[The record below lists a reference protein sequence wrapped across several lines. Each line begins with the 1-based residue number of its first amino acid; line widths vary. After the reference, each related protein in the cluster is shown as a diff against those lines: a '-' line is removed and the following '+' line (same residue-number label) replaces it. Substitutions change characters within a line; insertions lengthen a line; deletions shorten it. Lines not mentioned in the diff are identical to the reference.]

1 MARQDL
7 VGLLTGVQ
15 SRQQPISATN
25 PQDWRMQF
33 GQRQSEKMN
42 QRLRGLTG
50 KMSTQEA
57 LSAGLSQLDL
67 STPKGLRTLAKL
79 QQSTGDLAGAARTA
93 AAVRELEVEGNTR
106 TAVAEQ
112 LVNLGQTPEAQQ
124 VLDKTLSTAAGQALV
139 TQIKGE
145 QRRGAASAAQAA
157 AKSKRETL
165 EKRNAAS
172 QLLILKGF
180 PQDSEEVQQIQNG
193 VFDGFSDSQLTS
205 ALNSLA
211 LYSNPKITSDALTA
225 YNVEGQ
231 GVKMVGKWSIET
243 PQGVRQV
250 FGYRDENG
258 IPTPIDPETSTKVK
272 ELEGISSSNTRVKK
286 IMLYLTTAGQLGARD
301 KKGEL
306 IEDFLTDANE
316 AWTGLPEE
324 KQLEVATAIDVR
336 AEFYRKRKGM
346 NQLQAQR
353 IAIKEIFTDNVEEKE
368 FTADFNFNDTVLNL
382 GKFETEI
389 AKEFIDPSAAGGLT
403 GTFRGTTNSGIDTEF
418 SVKKDKG

>member
-1 MARQDL
+1 MARQDIA
-7 VGLLTGVQ
+7 GLLTGMPS
-15 SRQQPISATN
+15 SRPDPMAMGGNSA
-25 PQDWRMQF
+25 Q
-33 GQRQSEKMN
+33 
-42 QRLRGLTG
+42 QRLAFGAQRAQGMQRGLR
-50 KMSTQEA
+50 
-57 LSAGLSQLDL
+57 SAMGQDPRTPAEKLQMAMASLDL
-67 STPKGLRTLAKL
+67 SKPEDLRKLAGI
-79 QQSTGDLAGAARTA
+79 QQATGDLTGAAKTA

-112 LVNLGQTPEAQQ
+112 LASLGQTTEAQQ
-124 VLDKTLSTAAGQALV
+124 VLDRTLSTAAGQALV

-180 PQDSEEVQQIQNG
+180 PQDSEEVQQIQDG

-272 ELEGISSSNTRVKK
+272 ELEGISSSNRRVTD
-286 IMLYLTTAGQLGARD
+286 IMIYLATAGKLGARD
-301 KKGEL
+301 EKGEL
-306 IEDFLTDANE
+306 IEGFVTDANE

-353 IAIKEIFTDNVEEKE
+353 TAIKEIFTDNVEELGL
-368 FTADFNFNDTVLNL
+368 FDFNDTVLNL

-389 AKEFIDPSAAGGLT
+389 AK
-403 GTFRGTTNSGIDTEF
+403 R
-418 SVKKDKG
+418 VY

>member
-1 MARQDL
+1 M
-7 VGLLTGVQ
+7 
-15 SRQQPISATN
+15 
-25 PQDWRMQF
+25 
-33 GQRQSEKMN
+33 
-42 QRLRGLTG
+42 
-50 KMSTQEA
+50 
-57 LSAGLSQLDL
+57 
-67 STPKGLRTLAKL
+67 
-79 QQSTGDLAGAARTA
+79 
-93 AAVRELEVEGNTR
+93 
-106 TAVAEQ
+106 
-112 LVNLGQTPEAQQ
+112 
-124 VLDKTLSTAAGQALV
+124 
-139 TQIKGE
+139 
-145 QRRGAASAAQAA
+145 
-157 AKSKRETL
+157 
-165 EKRNAAS
+165 
-172 QLLILKGF
+172 
-180 PQDSEEVQQIQNG
+180 QQIQDG

-272 ELEGISSSNTRVKK
+272 ELEGISSSNRRVTD
-286 IMLYLTTAGQLGARD
+286 IMIYLATAGKLGARD
-301 KKGEL
+301 EKGEL
-306 IEDFLTDANE
+306 IEGFVTDANE

-353 IAIKEIFTDNVEEKE
+353 TAIKEIFTDNVEELGL
-368 FTADFNFNDTVLNL
+368 FDFNDTVLNL

-389 AKEFIDPSAAGGLT
+389 AKEFINPAVGGGLT
-403 GTFRGTTNSGIDTEF
+403 GTFQGTTNSGIDTQF
-418 SVKKDKG
+418 SVKKDKGQP

>member
-1 MARQDL
+1 M
-7 VGLLTGVQ
+7 
-15 SRQQPISATN
+15 
-25 PQDWRMQF
+25 
-33 GQRQSEKMN
+33 
-42 QRLRGLTG
+42 
-50 KMSTQEA
+50 
-57 LSAGLSQLDL
+57 
-67 STPKGLRTLAKL
+67 
-79 QQSTGDLAGAARTA
+79 
-93 AAVRELEVEGNTR
+93 
-106 TAVAEQ
+106 
-112 LVNLGQTPEAQQ
+112 
-124 VLDKTLSTAAGQALV
+124 
-139 TQIKGE
+139 
-145 QRRGAASAAQAA
+145 
-157 AKSKRETL
+157 
-165 EKRNAAS
+165 
-172 QLLILKGF
+172 
-180 PQDSEEVQQIQNG
+180 QQIQDG

-272 ELEGISSSNTRVKK
+272 ELEGISSSNRRVTD
-286 IMLYLTTAGQLGARD
+286 IMIYLATAGKLGARD
-301 KKGEL
+301 EKGEL
-306 IEDFLTDANE
+306 IEGFVTDANE

-353 IAIKEIFTDNVEEKE
+353 TAIKEIFTDNVEELGL
-368 FTADFNFNDTVLNL
+368 FDFNDTVLNL

-389 AKEFIDPSAAGGLT
+389 AKEFINPAVGGGLT
-403 GTFRGTTNSGIDTEF
+403 GTFQGTTNSGIDTQF
-418 SVKKDKG
+418 SVKKRQRPTLMIEAKANGMVFTFPNETSQEVMLEMIDAYFGKEAPETQEQRAARGISDYSSPLSDERLQKERDIVSPEGKPWYAQPSAQVQSAKAVGDFFRYLGIGEGAETKSVEGVGKITRLDELGLSTRLRS

>member
-15 SRQQPISATN
+15 STQQPISARN

-33 GQRQSEKMN
+33 GQQQSEKMN

-50 KMSTQEA
+50 RMSTQEA
-57 LSAGLSQLDL
+57 LGAGLAQLDL
-67 STPKGLRTLAKL
+67 STPKGLKTIAKL

-112 LVNLGQTPEAQQ
+112 LVNLGQTAEAQQ

-165 EKRNAAS
+165 QKRKAAS

-180 PQDSEEVQQIQNG
+180 PQDSEELQQIQDG
-193 VFDGFSDSQLTS
+193 VFDGLSDSQLTS

-225 YNVEGQ
+225 YDVEGQ

-243 PQGVRQV
+243 PQGVKQV

-272 ELEGISSSNTRVKK
+272 ELEGISSSNTRVKD
-286 IMLYLTTAGQLGARD
+286 IMLYLSTAGELGARD

-306 IEDFLTDANE
+306 IEGFLTDANE
-316 AWTGLPEE
+316 AWTSLPEE
-324 KQLEVATAIDVR
+324 KKLEVATAIDVR

-353 IAIKEIFTDNVEEKE
+353 TAIKEIFTDNVEEKE

-389 AKEFIDPSAAGGLT
+389 AKEFIDPSSSNQS
-403 GTFRGTTNSGIDTEF
+403 GTFKGTTNSGIDIEF
-418 SVKKDKG
+418 SVKPQG

>member
-15 SRQQPISATN
+15 STQQPISATN

-50 KMSTQEA
+50 RMSTQEA
-57 LSAGLSQLDL
+57 LGAGLSQLDL

-79 QQSTGDLAGAARTA
+79 QQSTGDLTGAARTA
-93 AAVRELEVEGNTR
+93 AAVRELEVEGKTR

-112 LVNLGQTPEAQQ
+112 LANLGQTTEAQQ
-124 VLDKTLSTAAGQALV
+124 VLDKTLSTAAGQAIV

-165 EKRNAAS
+165 QKRNAAS

-180 PQDSEEVQQIQNG
+180 PQDSEEVQQIQDG

-243 PQGVRQV
+243 PQGVKQV

-272 ELEGISSSNTRVKK
+272 ELEGISSSNTRVKN
-286 IMLYLTTAGQLGARD
+286 IMIQLATAGGLGAVD
-301 KKGEL
+301 EKGKP
-306 IEDFLTDANE
+306 IAGFLTDADD
-316 AWTGLPEE
+316 AWNGLPPE

-353 IAIKEIFTDNVEEKE
+353 KAIKEIFTDNVEEKG
-368 FTADFNFNDTVLNL
+368 FTADFNFDDTVLNL

-389 AKEFIDPSAAGGLT
+389 AKEFIDPSSSNQS
-403 GTFRGTTNSGIDTEF
+403 GTFKGTTNSGIDIEF
-418 SVKKDKG
+418 SVKPQG

>member
-1 MARQDL
+1 MARQDIA
-7 VGLLTGVQ
+7 GLLTGMP
-15 SRQQPISATN
+15 SNRPDPMTGGSIA
-25 PQDWRMQF
+25 D
-33 GQRQSEKMN
+33 
-42 QRLRGLTG
+42 QRLAFGARRAQGMQRNLR
-50 KMSTQEA
+50 
-57 LSAGLSQLDL
+57 SAMGQDPRTPAEQLQMAMASLDL
-67 STPKGLRTLAKL
+67 SKPEDLRKLASI
-79 QQSTGDLAGAARTA
+79 QQATGDLTGAARTA
-93 AAVRELEVEGNTR
+93 TAVRELEVEGNTR

-112 LVNLGQTPEAQQ
+112 LASLGQTTEAQQ
-124 VLDKTLSTAAGQALV
+124 VLDRTLSTAAGQALV

-157 AKSKRETL
+157 ATSQRKTL

-180 PQDSEEVQQIQNG
+180 PQDSEEVQQIQDG

-250 FGYRDENG
+250 FGYRDEDG

-272 ELEGISSSNTRVKK
+272 ELEGISSSNTRVKN
-286 IMLYLTTAGQLGARD
+286 IMIQLATAGQLGARD

-306 IEDFLTDANE
+306 IEGFVTDANE
-316 AWTGLPEE
+316 AWTGLPPE

-353 IAIKEIFTDNVEEKE
+353 TAIKEIFTDNVEELGL
-368 FTADFNFNDTVLNL
+368 FDFNDTVLNL

-389 AKEFIDPSAAGGLT
+389 AKEFIDPSSSNQS
-403 GTFRGTTNSGIDTEF
+403 GTFKGTTNSGIDTQFFVE
-418 SVKKDKG
+418 KDKG